1 MSFIIEESLK
11 VWFIALLII
20 DLAAYSLDFKV
31 IAEIV
36 AKMALYIT
44 FVAGLLIKWVEEVI
58 GPKRLIHSVPQKE
71 EVPR

>member
-1 MSFIIEESLK
+1 M
-11 VWFIALLII
+11 